1 MISTASRETRRR
13 EARGLLLELHAQAQ
27 YGLFVGSLL
36 VLTATGL
43 PQKFDSL
50 GLSRWLMDSVGGIE
64 SLRLIHHIAGGV
76 LIFTAFYHVA
86 LVLAAVL
93 VLKVLTPLQMIPD
106 AKDFR
111 DALQTTRY
119 FLGSRRKGV
128 TFGGRP
134 SYFQKFDYWLLVWSI
149 AMMGTFG
156 LIALFPVRFA
166 RLLSGEVV
174 LAILRVHSDAAILI
188 VAWVLIVH
196 LIYASLAPAL
206 FNDGA
211 SILSGR
217 IGHEGPAVVLASEPA
232 AGANPIP
239 VATDPGADVPSGR
252 GSDRAV
258 GACPQQDEDARE
270 DPELGR

>member
-1 MISTASRETRRR
+1 MIRTASRETRRR
-13 EARGLLLELHAQAQ
+13 EARSVLVELHAQAQ
-27 YGLFVGSLL
+27 YGLLVGSLL
-36 VLTATGL
+36 VLAATGL

-64 SLRLIHHIAGGV
+64 NLRLIHHIAGGV

-106 AKDFR
+106 ARDFR
-111 DALQTTRY
+111 DALQTARY
-119 FLGSRRKGV
+119 FLGSRREGV
-128 TFGGRP
+128 AFGGRP

-149 AMMGTFG
+149 GMMGTFG
-156 LIALFPVRFA
+156 LISLFPVRFA

-188 VAWVLIVH
+188 VAWALIVH
-196 LIYASLAPAL
+196 LIYARLAPAL

-217 IGHEGPAVVLASEPA
+217 FGRAASAVALASEPA
-232 AGANPIP
+232 AEANPIP
-239 VATDPGADVPSGR
+239 AASDPGADGPSGH
-252 GSDRAV
+252 GSERSV
-258 GACPQQDEDARE
+258 SACPEQDEDARG
-270 DPELGR
+270 DPELG